1 MNALQLFIRAL
12 EERLNTNGTHRGSY
26 ILKQNVETGT
36 FKAYKT
42 YIQEVWLVDGDNKQ
56 LVAKAEVKARTTNDN
71 EKNDVLESLYYLTIM
86 EVLKYYGI

>member
-26 ILKQNVETGT
+26 ILKQNVEIGT

-56 LVAKAEVKARTTNDN
+56 LVAKAEVKARTTNDD

>member
-12 EERLNTNGTHRGSY
+12 EERLDTNGTHRGSY
-26 ILKQNVETGT
+26 VLKQNVETGT

-42 YIQEVWLVDGDNKQ
+42 YIQEVWLVDSSNKQ
-56 LVAKAEVKARTTNDN
+56 LVARAEVKARTINDE
-71 EKNDVLESLYYLTIM
+71 EKDEVLESLYYLTIM